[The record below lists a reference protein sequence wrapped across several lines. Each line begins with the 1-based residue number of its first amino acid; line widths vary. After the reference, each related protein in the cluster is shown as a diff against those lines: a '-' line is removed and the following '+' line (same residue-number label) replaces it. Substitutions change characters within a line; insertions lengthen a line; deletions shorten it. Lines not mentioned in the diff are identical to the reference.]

1 VKPLPSLLRKIAM
14 SLLAVVLLLPVLVV
28 LAGQLGAFGGTPPTD
43 LGVRDGRLKAPSAT
57 PNSVTSQAAL
67 WPQHPMAARA
77 AIAPLRYSG
86 DGRAAMRRLAD
97 TLRAMERTTVV
108 SDEPGYLYAQC
119 RTKLLRFTD
128 DVEFWLDGRL
138 RPCAPAGGAGRWP
151 GCGKR
156 AAAPRWR
163 SACHPGRLRR
173 GLPLLHDRAPAACN
187 ASWQRRDRG
196 PGGAGAPACGR

>member
-1 VKPLPSLLRKIAM
+1 MKPLPPLLRKIAM

-128 DVEFWLDGRL
+128 DVEFWLDE
-138 RPCAPAGGAGRWP
+138 PAGVIQV
-151 GCGKR
+151 
-156 AAAPRWR
+156 R
-163 SACHPGRLRR
+163 SASRIGR
-173 GLPLLHDRAPAACN
+173 G
-187 ASWQRRDRG
+187 DRG
-196 PGGAGAPACGR
+196 VNRARVEAIRQQAGFGA